1 MIATVLKGT
10 CSKDS
15 DPFMF
20 NSLSSINSVLIKYFI
35 LLRQKE
41 KTVEFYMG
49 VKEHI
54 IIENC
59 YVHYL
64 WYIQVSL
71 VGGRKKWSAM
81 DLDDLGSTKVGSD
94 MDVVVT
100 SWNLL
105 KWNSM
110 LIGLMI
116 VCIVLKP
123 LFQAVLFS
131 SESISHCS
139 LKFSGV

>member
-35 LLRQKE
+35 LLPQKE

-64 WYIQVSL
+64 WHIYSL

-110 LIGLMI
+110 LIVLMI
-116 VCIVLKP
+116 SCIVLKP

-131 SESISHCS
+131 SQSQ
-139 LKFSGV
+139 